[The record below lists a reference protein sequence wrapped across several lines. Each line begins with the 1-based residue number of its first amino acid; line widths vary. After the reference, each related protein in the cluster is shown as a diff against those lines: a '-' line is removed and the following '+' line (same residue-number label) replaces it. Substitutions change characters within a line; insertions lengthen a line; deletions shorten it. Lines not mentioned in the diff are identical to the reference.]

1 MTSCLRIGVALLA
14 LSVTPLVAAPPAR
27 AEAAAAAAAD
37 SVEAH
42 ERFTVE
48 RVGTQGPDVIL
59 IPGLATPR
67 EVFRPLA
74 ERLKGK
80 ARLHLVELRGF
91 AAGDAGPN
99 AQGGAIAG
107 TVEGLAAYIRARG
120 LEHAL
125 VIGHSLGGLAAL
137 ELAERHPEGID
148 RVMIVEALPYAGIM
162 VGGPSATVEAI
173 EPRAK
178 AMRDGMLAA
187 AAAGRTMPAAT
198 NLALS
203 AAGKAKITQWA
214 GAVDLRAVA
223 HAVYE
228 DLTSD
233 ARPGLA
239 SVRVPL
245 TIVYAW
251 DGERLTQAQ
260 ADQLYHGVY
269 APARGATFVPVGQSG
284 HFVML
289 DQPEAFDRAVDAFLG
304 VD

>member
-1 MTSCLRIGVALLA
+1 MKSCLRMGVALLA
-14 LSVTPLVAAPPAR
+14 MSAMPLIVTPAR
-27 AEAAAAAAAD
+27 AEAAAAAGA
-37 SVEAH
+37 VEAH

-67 EVFRPLA
+67 DVFRPLA

-107 TVEGLAAYIRARG
+107 TVEGLAAYIRAQG

-228 DLTSD
+228 DLTTD

-239 SVRVPL
+239 ALRVPL
-245 TIVYAW
+245 TIIYAW
-251 DGERLTQAQ
+251 DGQRLTRAQ
-260 ADQLYHGVY
+260 ADQLYRGVY
-269 APARGATFVPVGQSG
+269 APARGTTFVPVGQSG

>member
-1 MTSCLRIGVALLA
+1 MILLSRITAAALAALA
-14 LSVTPLVAAPPAR
+14 IPAMVAPPAV
-27 AEAAAAAAAD
+27 AQAAAD
-37 SVEAH
+37 PLEAH

-48 RVGTQGPDVIL
+48 RIGTSGPDVIL

-67 EVFRPLA
+67 AVFRPLA
-74 ERLKGK
+74 DRLRDK

-91 AAGDAGPN
+91 GPGDPGPN
-99 AQGGAIAG
+99 AQRGAIAG
-107 TVEGLAAYIRARG
+107 LVDGLAAYIRAHG
-120 LEHAL
+120 LEHVL

-137 ELAERHPEGID
+137 ELAEQHPAGLD
-148 RVMIVEALPYAGIM
+148 RVMIVDALPYAGIM
-162 VGGPSATVEAI
+162 IAGPSATVEAV

-203 AAGKAKITQWA
+203 AAGKASITQWA
-214 GAVDLRAVA
+214 GSVDLRAVA

-228 DLTSD
+228 DLTLD

-239 SVRVPL
+239 ALSVPL

-251 DGERLTQAQ
+251 DGQRLTETQ
-260 ADQLYHGVY
+260 ADQLYRAVY
-269 APARGATFVPVGQSG
+269 APARGTTFAPIAQSG

-289 DQPEAFDRAVDAFLG
+289 DQPEAFDRAIDAFLALP
-304 VD
+304 

>member
-1 MTSCLRIGVALLA
+1 MTPFLRIGFATLA
-14 LSVTPLVAAPPAR
+14 MATMPSILAHPAR
-27 AEAAAAAAAD
+27 AETPAP
-37 SVEAH
+37 VEAFD
-42 ERFTVE
+42 RFTVE
-48 RVGTQGPDVIL
+48 TVGTRGPDVIL

-91 AAGDAGPN
+91 AAGDPGPN

-107 TVEGLAAYIRARG
+107 LIDGLATYIETHH

-137 ELAERHPEGID
+137 ELAERHPAGLD
-148 RVMIVEALPYAGIM
+148 RVMIVEALPYSGIM
-162 VGGPSATVEAI
+162 VGGPSATVESITPQATT
-173 EPRAK
+173 
-178 AMRDGMLAA
+178 MRDGMLAA
-187 AAAGRTMPAAT
+187 AAAGRAMPAAT

-203 AAGKAKITQWA
+203 DAGKAKITQWA
-214 GAVDLRAVA
+214 TAVDLRSVA
-223 HAVYE
+223 HAVYD
-228 DLTSD
+228 DLTMD

-239 SVRVPL
+239 SLQVPI

-251 DGERLTQAQ
+251 DGQRLTAEQ
-260 ADQLYHGVY
+260 ADQLYKAVY
-269 APARGATFVPVGQSG
+269 ATVPHATLVPVAQSG

-289 DQPEAFDRAVDAFLG
+289 DQPEAFDRAVDAFLALP
-304 VD
+304 